1 MPAWTAFVA
10 ELSQER
16 ASVARIDEPIG
27 PYDLSRK
34 NRDQLYQIATTLTF
48 RRGTTIFSQGAD
60 AQFVY
65 LIDQGIVRLSR
76 FAKNGHRQVLGF
88 QVAGDLMGLADKSY
102 YANSAETLCS
112 VRVHRVPWNEM
123 LCLMLAN
130 PNLQIAVLKKVVHDS
145 LQAQSLI
152 MVLGQQNAHQRLAS
166 CLVNLLRVPQFFDEQ
181 SARLRLPVNRFD
193 LSDYLGVAPRSAER
207 AFARL
212 ENLRLIRRVTP
223 RIIEILDIDGLES
236 LQLELRRNHH

>member
-16 ASVARIDEPIG
+16 ASVARTDEPIG

-88 QVAGDLMGLADKSY
+88 QVAGDLMGLADNSY

-112 VRVHRVPWNEM
+112 VRVHRIPWNEM